1 MTQQSKLVLIG
12 ALGVVVAAFFVSRL
26 LMEFDWNPTTT
37 IKFGYELPKQVA
49 YGQRLLGDVVVAA
62 DAGHDGKFF
71 FSQAMDPFYLDPEV
85 HAIHLDR
92 PTYRAQRM
100 LYPTIAGL
108 GGLLSPT
115 ATAWGL
121 IVVNVLAMGVGTAIT
136 ARLAIEMGIS
146 PWFGLAFLFNPGL
159 IVSLNIDGA
168 DIIAVAALMAAVL
181 FAMQE
186 RPLGAAVALSISALS
201 RETMIIGA
209 VGLIA
214 YWFWKRRTVPRV
226 MSMPFIAVAV
236 WWLYVH
242 WRLDDV
248 VIQDTQA
255 IGPPFQGFIEAFRGW
270 LMTPGSLNDAL
281 IGCAILF
288 ASLVIVT
295 TAFRRP
301 SALSWAVAGFSLLA
315 VILSEPV
322 WAEYFDLARALAPVL
337 TTYVL
342 LAVSSARSTSRGDR
356 DDAPQVVVSD
366 AT

>member
-1 MTQQSKLVLIG
+1 MTQRSKLVLIG
-12 ALGVVVAAFFVSRL
+12 ALGVAVAAFFVSRL
-26 LMEFDWNPTTT
+26 LVEFDWNPTTT
-37 IKFGYELPKQVA
+37 IKFGQELPEQVA

-71 FSQAMDPFYLDPEV
+71 FSQAMDPFYLDPEI
-85 HAIHLDR
+85 HAIYLDR

-121 IVVNVLAMGVGTAIT
+121 IVVNILAMGIGTAIT

-159 IVSLNIDGA
+159 IVSLNIDSA

-181 FAMQE
+181 FAMQN

-201 RETMIIGA
+201 RETMILGAIGL
-209 VGLIA
+209 VVFW
-214 YWFWKRRTVPRV
+214 YWKRRTIPKV
-226 MSMPFIAVAV
+226 MAMPFLAVAA

-242 WRLDDV
+242 WRLDDGV
-248 VIQDTQA
+248 LQDTQA

-270 LMTPGSLNDAL
+270 LTTPNSLPDAL
-281 IGCAILF
+281 IGCVLLF
-288 ASLVIVT
+288 ASLAIAVRTV
-295 TAFRRP
+295 RRP
-301 SALSWAVAGFSLLA
+301 TALGSAVAGFALLA
-315 VILSEPV
+315 ILLSEPV
-322 WAEYFDLARALAPVL
+322 WARYFDSARALAPVL
-337 TTYVL
+337 TAYVL
-342 LAVSSARSTSRGDR
+342 LATAKITG
-356 DDAPQVVVSD
+356 APQSAADGSELVGTGL
-366 AT
+366 A